1 MIKASWHIRKTQ
13 VLPLQA
19 PLIQPFCTA
28 LGSHDTLDN
37 LLFVLTLADG
47 TKGYGE
53 AAVATHIT
61 GETIPVT
68 RRNLQAAGHW
78 LVGQDV
84 RDALTISRALHER
97 WGDNPAMIA
106 AVEMALFDA
115 LTRRFGCP
123 LWKLFGPRCRKLQ
136 TDITIVI
143 ADLAQTQDAVRRFYR
158 QGFRQFKVK
167 IGRDFDPDVARVATV
182 RKLAPKAVICLDAN
196 QGFSVATMLE
206 FLKVLQRL
214 RIRPALLEQ
223 PVPRA
228 DLEGLKKISR
238 STGIPVCA
246 DESARSLKDVVAVIR
261 AGAASVIS
269 VKLMKSGLVE
279 AAAIARVAQAAGLK
293 LMISGMMESSLAM
306 TASAHLAAGLG
317 CFSYVDL
324 DTPFFIRGNAAGHRY
339 LSARG
344 VYDLRGAK
352 QGIGII
358 PDSFRKS
365 GYPDCLVPDHR
376 MSG

>member
-1 MIKASWHIRKTQ
+1 MNWIIKTVR

-19 PLIQPFCTA
+19 PLIQPFRTA

-37 LLFVLTLADG
+37 LLFILTLADG

-68 RRNLQAAGHW
+68 RRNLQAAGRW
-78 LVGQDV
+78 LIGKDV
-84 RDALTISRALHER
+84 RDVWHISGTLRER
-97 WGDNPAMIA
+97 SLKNPAMIA

-115 LTRRFGCP
+115 LTRQFGCP

-143 ADLAQTQDAVRRFYR
+143 ADLAETEEAVRQFYR
-158 QGFRQFKVK
+158 KGFRQFKVK
-167 IGRDFDPDVARVATV
+167 IGRNFDLDVARVATV
-182 RKLAPKAVICLDAN
+182 RKLAPKGVIFLDAN
-196 QGFSVATMLE
+196 QGFSAVTMLK
-206 FLKVLQRL
+206 FLKALKRL
-214 RIRPALLEQ
+214 KIRPALLEQ

-228 DLEGLKKISR
+228 DFDGLKKISR
-238 STGIPVCA
+238 SIDIPVCA
-246 DESARSLKDVVAVIR
+246 DESVRSLSDVTAIIR
-261 AGAASVIS
+261 AKAAKVIS

-279 AAAIARVAQAAGLK
+279 AWRIARAAKAAGLK
-293 LMISGMMESSLAM
+293 LMISGMMESALAM

-324 DTPFFIRGNAAGHRY
+324 DTPFFIRGSAAGHRY
-339 LSARG
+339 LSAKG
-344 VYDLRGAK
+344 VYDLSAVK
-352 QGIGII
+352 KGIGIV
-358 PDSFRKS
+358 PGK
-365 GYPDCLVPDHR
+365 GY
-376 MSG
+376 G

>member
-1 MIKASWHIRKTQ
+1 MTVIPWHIHKIQ

-19 PLIQPFCTA
+19 PLIQPFRTA

-37 LLFVLTLADG
+37 LLFVLTLSDG

-61 GETIPVT
+61 GETLGAT
-68 RRNLQAAGHW
+68 RCNLQAAGHW
-78 LVGQDV
+78 LVGRDV
-84 RDALTISRALHER
+84 RDASAISRMVHER
-97 WGDNPAMIA
+97 WKNNPAMIA

-123 LWKLFGPRCRKLQ
+123 LWKLFGPRCQRLQ

-143 ADLAQTQDAVRRFYR
+143 AGLAETESMVRRFYR

-167 IGRDFDPDVARVATV
+167 VGRDFDLDVARVAAV
-182 RKLAPKAVICLDAN
+182 RKLVPKGVIYLDAN
-196 QGFSVATMLE
+196 QGFSAATMLK
-206 FLKVLQRL
+206 FLKTLKRLQ
-214 RIRPALLEQ
+214 IRPALLEQ

-228 DLEGLKKISR
+228 DIEGFKKIAR
-238 STGIPVCA
+238 STNIPICA

-261 AGAASVIS
+261 ARAASVVS

-279 AAAIARVAQAAGLK
+279 AEAIARVTRAAGLK
-293 LMISGMMESSLAM
+293 LMISGMMETPLAM

-317 CFSYVDL
+317 CFSYIDL
-324 DTPFFIRGNAAGHRY
+324 DTPFFIRGHAAGHRY
-339 LSARG
+339 LSSRG
-344 VYDLRGAK
+344 VYDLRNIRK
-352 QGIGII
+352 GIGII
-358 PDSFRKS
+358 PE
-365 GYPDCLVPDHR
+365 
-376 MSG
+376 

>member
-1 MIKASWHIRKTQ
+1 MTVSPWLIHKIQ

-19 PLIQPFCTA
+19 PLIQPFRTA

-37 LLFVLTLADG
+37 LLLVLTLADG

-68 RRNLQAAGHW
+68 RRNLQAAGRW
-78 LVGQDV
+78 LVGKDV
-84 RDALTISRALHER
+84 RDAWHISGTLHER
-97 WGDNPAMIA
+97 WGNNPATIA
-106 AVEMALFDA
+106 AVEMAIFDA
-115 LTRRFGCP
+115 LTRQFGCP
-123 LWKLFGPRCRKLQ
+123 LWKLFGPRCRTLQ

-143 ADLAQTQDAVRRFYR
+143 ADLTETENAVRQFYR
-158 QGFRQFKVK
+158 KGFRQFKVK
-167 IGRDFDPDVARVATV
+167 IGRDFDLDVARVASV
-182 RKLAPKAVICLDAN
+182 RRLAPKAAIYLDAN
-196 QGFSVATMLE
+196 QGFSVATTLK
-206 FLKVLQRL
+206 FLKALKRL
-214 RIRPALLEQ
+214 KIHPVLLEQ

-238 STGIPVCA
+238 STDIPVCA
-246 DESARSLKDVVAVIR
+246 DESARGLSDVTSIIR
-261 AGAASVIS
+261 SKAASVIS
-269 VKLMKSGLVE
+269 VKLMKTGLVE
-279 AAAIARVAQAAGLK
+279 SAAIARVARAAGLK
-293 LMISGMMESSLAM
+293 LMLSGMMESPLAM

-344 VYDLRGAK
+344 VYDLSNIRK
-352 QGIGII
+352 GIGVI
-358 PDSFRKS
+358 PQ
-365 GYPDCLVPDHR
+365 
-376 MSG
+376 

>member
-13 VLPLQA
+13 VLPLQG

-28 LGSHDTLDN
+28 LGSHYTLDN

-143 ADLAQTQDAVRRFYR
+143 ADLAQTQDAVRRVYR

-167 IGRDFDPDVARVATV
+167 IGRDFDPDVARVAAV
-182 RKLAPKAVICLDAN
+182 RKLAPKAVIYLDAN
-196 QGFSVATMLE
+196 QGFSVATMLK

-214 RIRPALLEQ
+214 
-223 PVPRA
+223 
-228 DLEGLKKISR
+228 KI
-238 STGIPVCA
+238 
-246 DESARSLKDVVAVIR
+246 
-261 AGAASVIS
+261 
-269 VKLMKSGLVE
+269 
-279 AAAIARVAQAAGLK
+279 
-293 LMISGMMESSLAM
+293 
-306 TASAHLAAGLG
+306 
-317 CFSYVDL
+317 
-324 DTPFFIRGNAAGHRY
+324 
-339 LSARG
+339 
-344 VYDLRGAK
+344 
-352 QGIGII
+352 
-358 PDSFRKS
+358 
-365 GYPDCLVPDHR
+365 
-376 MSG
+376 

>member
-1 MIKASWHIRKTQ
+1 MSVSNASKTWFILETQ

-19 PLIQPFCTA
+19 PLLQPFRTA

-37 LLFVLTLADG
+37 LLFVLTLANG

-61 GETIPVT
+61 GEKLGVT
-68 RRNLQAAGHW
+68 RHNLQTAGRW

-84 RDALTISRALHER
+84 RGASAISRILHER
-97 WGDNPAMIA
+97 WNNNPAMIA
-106 AVEMALFDA
+106 AVEMAVFDA

-123 LWKLFGPRCRKLQ
+123 LWKLFGTRCRKLQ

-143 ADLAQTQDAVRRFYR
+143 ADLAQTQDAVRRFYAK
-158 QGFRQFKVK
+158 GFRQFKVK
-167 IGRDFDPDVARVATV
+167 VGRDLDLDIRRVETV
-182 RKLAPKAVICLDAN
+182 RKLAPKGIIYLDAN
-196 QGFSVATMLE
+196 QGFSAAAMLK
-206 FLKVLQRL
+206 FLKALKRL
-214 RIRPALLEQ
+214 KIRPALLEQ

-238 STGIPVCA
+238 STDIPVCA
-246 DESARSLKDVVAVIR
+246 DESVRSLSDATAIIR
-261 AGAASVIS
+261 AKAAKVIS

-279 AAAIARVAQAAGLK
+279 AAAIARAAHAAGLK
-293 LMISGMMESSLAM
+293 LMISGMMESPLAM

-317 CFSYVDL
+317 YFSYIDL

-339 LSARG
+339 LSERG
-344 VYDLRGAK
+344 VYDLRK
-352 QGIGII
+352 VKRGIGITKI
-358 PDSFRKS
+358 QI
-365 GYPDCLVPDHR
+365 
-376 MSG
+376 

>member
-1 MIKASWHIRKTQ
+1 MTVSPWLIHKIQ

-19 PLIQPFCTA
+19 PLIQPFRTA

-37 LLFVLTLADG
+37 LLLVLTLADG

-61 GETIPVT
+61 GETIPAT
-68 RRNLQAAGHW
+68 RRNLQAAGRW
-78 LVGQDV
+78 LIGKDV
-84 RDALTISRALHER
+84 RDVWHISGTLHER
-97 WGDNPAMIA
+97 RDNNPAMIA

-115 LTRRFGCP
+115 LTRQFGCP

-143 ADLAQTQDAVRRFYR
+143 ADLKETEGALRRFYR

-167 IGRDFDPDVARVATV
+167 IGRDFDLDVARVAAV
-182 RKLAPKAVICLDAN
+182 RKLAPKAVIYLDAN
-196 QGFSVATMLE
+196 QGFSAVTMLK
-206 FLKVLQRL
+206 FLRALKRFK
-214 RIRPALLEQ
+214 IRPALLEQ

-228 DLEGLKKISR
+228 DLDGLKKISR
-238 STGIPVCA
+238 STDIPVCA
-246 DESARSLKDVVAVIR
+246 DESVRSLSDATAIIR
-261 AGAASVIS
+261 AKAAKVIS
-269 VKLMKSGLVE
+269 VKLMKFGLVE
-279 AAAIARVAQAAGLK
+279 ALAIASATKAAGLK
-293 LMISGMMESSLAM
+293 LMISGMMESPLAM

-339 LSARG
+339 LSSRG
-344 VYDLRGAK
+344 VYDLRGVK
-352 QGIGII
+352 RGIGI
-358 PDSFRKS
+358 
-365 GYPDCLVPDHR
+365 VPA
-376 MSG
+376 

>member
-1 MIKASWHIRKTQ
+1 MTVSPWFIHKIQ

-19 PLIQPFCTA
+19 PLIQPFRTA

-68 RRNLQAAGHW
+68 RRNLQAAGRW
-78 LVGQDV
+78 LIGQDV
-84 RDALTISRALHER
+84 RDAWRISATLHER
-97 WGDNPAMIA
+97 WSSTSVYERSLKNPAMIA

-115 LTRRFGCP
+115 LTRQFGCP

-143 ADLAQTQDAVRRFYR
+143 ADLVETENAVRRFYR

-167 IGRDFDPDVARVATV
+167 IGRNFDLDVARVAVV
-182 RKLAPKAVICLDAN
+182 RRLAPKAVIYLDAN
-196 QGFSVATMLE
+196 QGFSAVTMLK
-206 FLKVLQRL
+206 FLKALKRL
-214 RIRPALLEQ
+214 KIRPALLEQ

-228 DLEGLKKISR
+228 DLDGLKKISR
-238 STGIPVCA
+238 STNIPVCA
-246 DESARSLKDVVAVIR
+246 DESARSLSDVTVIIR
-261 AGAASVIS
+261 TKAAEVIS
-269 VKLMKSGLVE
+269 IKLMKSGLVE
-279 AAAIARVAQAAGLK
+279 AGRIARAAKAAGLK
-293 LMISGMMESSLAM
+293 LMISGMMESPLAM
-306 TASAHLAAGLG
+306 TAAAHLAAGLG

-339 LSARG
+339 LSAKG
-344 VYDLRGAK
+344 VYDLSNIRK
-352 QGIGII
+352 GIGII
-358 PDSFRKS
+358 PS
-365 GYPDCLVPDHR
+365 
-376 MSG
+376 

>member
-1 MIKASWHIRKTQ
+1 MSMTGQAWHIKSAR
-13 VLPLQA
+13 VLPLRA
-19 PLIQPFCTA
+19 PLIQPFRTA

-37 LLFVLTLADG
+37 LLLVLTLADG

-68 RRNLQAAGHW
+68 RRNLQAAGRW
-78 LVGQDV
+78 LIGKDV
-84 RDALTISRALHER
+84 RDVWHISGTLHER
-97 WGDNPAMIA
+97 WDNNQAMIA
-106 AVEMALFDA
+106 AVETALFDA
-115 LTRRFGCP
+115 LTRQFGCP

-158 QGFRQFKVK
+158 KGFRQFKVK
-167 IGRDFDPDVARVATV
+167 IGRNFDLDVARVAV
-182 RKLAPKAVICLDAN
+182 VSRLAPKAVIYLDAN
-196 QGFSVATMLE
+196 QGFSAVTMLK
-206 FLKVLQRL
+206 FLKALKRL
-214 RIRPALLEQ
+214 KIRPALLEQ

-228 DLEGLKKISR
+228 DLDGLKKISR
-238 STGIPVCA
+238 STDIPVCA
-246 DESARSLKDVVAVIR
+246 DESVRSLSDATAIIR
-261 AGAASVIS
+261 AKAAKVIS
-269 VKLMKSGLVE
+269 VKPMKSGLVE
-279 AAAIARVAQAAGLK
+279 AWRIARAAKAAGLK
-293 LMISGMMESSLAM
+293 LMISGMMESPLAM

-344 VYDLRGAK
+344 VYDLSNIRK
-352 QGIGII
+352 GIGVI
-358 PDSFRKS
+358 PQ
-365 GYPDCLVPDHR
+365 
-376 MSG
+376 

>member
-1 MIKASWHIRKTQ
+1 MHSKEWSIHKTQ

-19 PLIQPFCTA
+19 PLIQPFRTA

-61 GETIPVT
+61 GETLGAT
-68 RRNLQAAGHW
+68 RRNLQSAARW
-78 LVGQDV
+78 LAGQDV
-84 RDALTISRALHER
+84 RDVWHISGTLPER
-97 WGDNPAMIA
+97 WNNNPAMIA

-115 LTRRFGCP
+115 LTRQFGCP

-158 QGFRQFKVK
+158 KGFRQFKVK
-167 IGRDFDPDVARVATV
+167 IGRDFDPDVARVAAV
-182 RKLAPKAVICLDAN
+182 RKLAPKAVIYLDAN
-196 QGFSVATMLE
+196 QGFSAVTMLK

-214 RIRPALLEQ
+214 KIRPALLEQ

-238 STGIPVCA
+238 SAGIPVCA

-261 AGAASVIS
+261 AKAASVIS

-293 LMISGMMESSLAM
+293 LMISGMMESPLAM

-317 CFSYVDL
+317 YFSYIDL
-324 DTPFFIRGNAAGHRY
+324 DTPFFIRGNAAGHQY
-339 LSARG
+339 LSSRG
-344 VYDLRGAK
+344 VYDLSSVRKGV
-352 QGIGII
+352 GII
-358 PDSFRKS
+358 PE
-365 GYPDCLVPDHR
+365 Y
-376 MSG
+376 

>member
-1 MIKASWHIRKTQ
+1 MTNKAWHIQKIQ

-19 PLIQPFCTA
+19 LLIQPFRTA

-61 GETIPVT
+61 GEKLSVT
-68 RRNLQAAGHW
+68 RRNLQTAGHW

-84 RDALTISRALHER
+84 RDALPISRALHER
-97 WGDNPAMIA
+97 WDNNPAMIA

-115 LTRRFGCP
+115 LTRQFGCP
-123 LWKLFGPRCRKLQ
+123 LWRLFGPRCRKLR

-158 QGFRQFKVK
+158 KGFRQFKVK
-167 IGRDFDPDVARVATV
+167 IGRDFDLDVARVAAV
-182 RKLAPKAVICLDAN
+182 RKLAPKAVIYLDAN
-196 QGFSVATMLE
+196 QGFSVATMLK

-214 RIRPALLEQ
+214 KIRPALLEQ

-238 STGIPVCA
+238 SAGIPVCA

-261 AGAASVIS
+261 AKAASVIS

-293 LMISGMMESSLAM
+293 LMISGMMESPLAM

-317 CFSYVDL
+317 YFSYIDL
-324 DTPFFIRGNAAGHRY
+324 DTPFFIRGNAAGHQY
-339 LSARG
+339 LSSRG
-344 VYDLRGAK
+344 VYDLSSVRKGV
-352 QGIGII
+352 GII
-358 PDSFRKS
+358 PE
-365 GYPDCLVPDHR
+365 Y
-376 MSG
+376 